1 MNSQVDMHTPSLI
14 SEKGEVCLETPLVR
28 TLLVDD
34 FEPFRALVSTMIL
47 KQSRFEIVGEAADGL
62 TAIQKAEELKPDLI
76 LLDLDLPQLNGIEVA
91 RRVRKVSP
99 NSTILFLSAATFP
112 DLARA
117 ALGTGAAG
125 YVAKFDV
132 ADELLRAIEAVLR
145 GEQFISRRIRE
156 LGMAEDSSN

>member
-1 MNSQVDMHTPSLI
+1 MNSYVDMDAPPLI

-34 FEPFRALVSTMIL
+34 FEPFRVLVSTMIL
-47 KQSRFEIVGEAADGL
+47 KPPRFEIVAEAADGL
-62 TAIQKAEELKPDLI
+62 AAIQKAEELKPDLI
-76 LLDLDLPQLNGIEVA
+76 LLDLDLPHLNGLEVA

-112 DLARA
+112 DLIRA
-117 ALGTGAAG
+117 ALDTGAAG
-125 YVAKFDV
+125 YVVKFDV
-132 ADELLRAIEAVLR
+132 ADELLLAIEAVLR

-156 LGMAEDSSN
+156 LRTAEDSSN

>member
-1 MNSQVDMHTPSLI
+1 MHAPPLI
-14 SEKGEVCLETPLVR
+14 SEKGEVCLETPIVR

-34 FEPFRALVSTMIL
+34 FEPFRLLVSTMIL
-47 KQSRFEIVGEAADGL
+47 KPPRFEIVGEAADGL
-62 TAIQKAEELKPDLI
+62 AAIQKAEELKPDLI

-112 DLARA
+112 DLTRA
-117 ALGTGAAG
+117 ALDTGAAG

-145 GEQFISRRIRE
+145 GEQFISGRIRE
-156 LGMAEDSSN
+156 LGMTEDSSN